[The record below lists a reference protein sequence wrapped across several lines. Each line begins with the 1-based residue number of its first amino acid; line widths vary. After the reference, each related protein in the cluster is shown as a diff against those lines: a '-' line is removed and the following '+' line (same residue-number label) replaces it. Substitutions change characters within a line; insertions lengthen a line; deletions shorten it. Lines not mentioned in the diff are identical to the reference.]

1 MPRTHDYLYQEVADD
16 ISNLIEKGEYKFNE
30 KIPSLRTTKERYSV
44 SLATAV
50 QAYQILEERGV
61 IESRAKS
68 GYFVCNR
75 QQDRSYD
82 YEPDIT
88 QPASTPTPV
97 NVAQLAMSLVTET
110 RQTGLVKL
118 GAAVPESSLLPL
130 ANLSRTMAGVARRH
144 YLAAAAYAN
153 VQGSKELRIQ
163 VARLMREAGVR
174 CGAEDI
180 VITNGCLEA
189 LTLALR
195 CVADRGDIIAI
206 ESPTYFGVLQVIESL
221 GMNALEISTDVNTG
235 IVASALKQALSK
247 RKVKACVLMPS
258 FNNPT
263 GSTMSEQCKQQV
275 VTILE
280 QYRIP
285 IIEDDVY
292 GSLSYVLPRP
302 KAIKSYDKSDNIL
315 YCSSFSKTIA
325 PGLRLGWIIP
335 GRYIDK
341 VKYQKF
347 LDNIGTAIHSQL
359 TMAEFLGKG
368 SYRRTLRHASRVYRQ
383 RMDLF
388 RKWIL
393 EYFPAGTKISNPE
406 GGFLVWVELPKK
418 YKSQIIYRD
427 AMNMK
432 ITITPGILFSA
443 QGQYKNHLRLSCGAI
458 EGEKLRK
465 AILKLSKIIG

>member
-1 MPRTHDYLYQEVADD
+1 MLRTQDYLYQEVANE
-16 ISNLIEKGEYKFNE
+16 IGNLIEKGEYKPNE
-30 KIPSLRTTKERYSV
+30 KIPSLRTTKERYSI

-61 IESRAKS
+61 IESRPKS

-75 QQDRSYD
+75 EPDRR
-82 YEPDIT
+82 YEPDVSR
-88 QPASTPTPV
+88 PASTPTPV

-130 ANLSRTMAGVARRH
+130 GNLSRTMAGVARRH
-144 YLAAAAYAN
+144 YLAPAAYAN
-153 VQGSKELRIQ
+153 VQGSKALRVQI
-163 VARLMREAGVR
+163 ARLMREAGVQ

-195 CVADRGDIIAI
+195 CVANRGDIIAI

-221 GMNALEISTDVNTG
+221 GMKALEISTNVNSG
-235 IVASALKQALSK
+235 VVVSALEQALSN
-247 RKVKACVLMPS
+247 RQIKACMLMPS

-263 GSTMSEQCKQQV
+263 GATMSEASKRQV
-275 VTILE
+275 VTLLE
-280 QYRIP
+280 KHQIP

-302 KAIKSYDKSDNIL
+302 KAIKSYDDTNNTL

-335 GRYIDK
+335 GKYIDE

-368 SYRRTLRHASRVYRQ
+368 SYRRTLRHASRVYHQ
-383 RMDLF
+383 RMILF
-388 RKWIL
+388 RNWIL
-393 EYFPAGTKISNPE
+393 EYFPTGTKISDPQ
-406 GGFLVWVELPKK
+406 GGFLLWVELPKR
-418 YKSQIIYRD
+418 YQSQIIYRD
-427 AMNMK
+427 AMKMK
-432 ITITPGILFSA
+432 IAITPGILFSA
-443 QGQYKNHLRLSCGAI
+443 QGQYKNHLRLSCGAV

-465 AILKLSKIIG
+465 AILKLSKIIA